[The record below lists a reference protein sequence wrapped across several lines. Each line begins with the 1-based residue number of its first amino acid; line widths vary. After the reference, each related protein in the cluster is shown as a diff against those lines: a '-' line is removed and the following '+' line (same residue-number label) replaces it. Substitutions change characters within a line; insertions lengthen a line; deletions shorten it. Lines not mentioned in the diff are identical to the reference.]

1 MIKDQTTMAAKA
13 ESSDE
18 SGVKLLSGTNDQYG
32 GVIVHIIDP
41 MDPACFLSF
50 LNSSIAHW
58 KLEVNFYNPNQPQ
71 ISYLGMG
78 KIKM

>member
-1 MIKDQTTMAAKA
+1 MIKDQTTMAGEA

-18 SGVKLLSGTNDQYG
+18 SGVKLLLSGTNDQYG

-41 MDPACFLSF
+41 MNPDCFLSF

-58 KLEVNFYNPNQPQ
+58 KLEVNFYNPNQPHL
-71 ISYLGMG
+71 SYLG
-78 KIKM
+78 